1 MKTSFKLLMIVFGL
15 LLYNAAFSQ
24 SNTGTTPMVNS
35 IHTYTITKGFT
46 TGTTLAWSVTTGT
59 RGTEYD
65 FVDTSGD
72 VISGNVAPAGTSVRV
87 KWKVANAAPYLLQV
101 AETRTG
107 LDVALAGCPTTRQ
120 ISVTVSANTFDVYAE
135 LVTSGADSAAAIDC
149 ATVSNPVADLGT
161 LGSNSD
167 DTFGTT
173 IRVFKVKTNGRDS
186 NNTWSFTYALTDI
199 VTDDNVTGVTT
210 SVVGGTDSSG
220 TVSVAA
226 NVNEVTIRVTYATNK
241 NTSGTRGQD
250 PDFDLALTVSNGT
263 DSKATPD
270 SDSGASSNIKTY
282 TIKAVPATTGIVTN

>member
-1 MKTSFKLLMIVFGL
+1 MKSTFKLLMIVFGL

-24 SNTGTTPMVNS
+24 TNTGTTPMVNS
-35 IHTYTITKGFT
+35 IHSYSVTKGFS
-46 TGTTLAWSVTTGT
+46 TGSTLAWSVTTGT

-65 FVDTSGD
+65 FVDNNGD
-72 VISGNVAPAGTSVRV
+72 VISGSVAPAGTSVSV
-87 KWKVANAAPYLLQV
+87 IWKVANATPYLLEV

-135 LVTSGADSAAAIDC
+135 LVTAADAC
-149 ATVSNPVADLGT
+149 ATVVNPVADAGT
-161 LGSNSD
+161 LGDNSD

-173 IRVFKVKTNGRDS
+173 TREFKVKTNGRDL

-199 VTDDNVTGVTT
+199 VTDDNVAPVTVLVTG
-210 SVVGGTDSSG
+210 GADASG
-220 TVSVAA
+220 TVSVEA
-226 NVNEVTIRVTYATNK
+226 NVNEVTITVTYATNK
-241 NTSGTRGQD
+241 NTSGANGQD

-282 TIKAVPATTGIVTN
+282 SIKAVPATTGILTN